1 MFEFS
6 PMMIGSRS
14 PLKVVLNQILEFFL
28 SSTRPII
35 TALGATQLPGSIF
48 GVCPFKIVN
57 HNIAVM

>member
-28 SSTRPII
+28 SYTLPLI
-35 TALGATQLPGSIF
+35 TALDATQLPESIL
-48 GVCPFKIVN
+48 GVCPSKS
-57 HNIAVM
+57 